1 MAADK
6 FNCPKCGSYATV
18 TNTVV
23 GATGITRYR
32 VCAIVSCGM
41 SFSTIETLKKDGC
54 KSVSLVLHQC
64 HRFTSKGNGT
74 NQTGDFHMAKKPSGA
89 AAQAAAADIASGA
102 LTTGA
107 PIDSNETNIHANQPN
122 DTRLEDGVKFIREL
136 GRDAALGKDSLPKL
150 AFQFTKMAAEGV
162 IDLEKK
168 YEGDDKYDDAE
179 FLFNEYSKA
188 EGKKAIHERSTGG
201 LKANISKAR
210 QFVAFGMLTTCD
222 PQDVLERAATV
233 RKGMLTDGDKVKSAY
248 AAYVDVAREQQKLD
262 TDMNND
268 QLAGVIRKAEKASP
282 ELRKIIDGVFKKLE
296 KLYTD
301 GIDAA
306 NNLRDRLAEIDAAN
320 QPDQTDEEV
329 EAQAE
334 EVVAQLGA
342 RGSDKLE
349 ALLAKLGYG
358 KVAA

>member
-1 MAADK
+1 MARA
-6 FNCPKCGSYATV
+6 
-18 TNTVV
+18 
-23 GATGITRYR
+23 
-32 VCAIVSCGM
+32 
-41 SFSTIETLKKDGC
+41 
-54 KSVSLVLHQC
+54 
-64 HRFTSKGNGT
+64 SKV
-74 NQTGDFHMAKKPSGA
+74 
-89 AAQAAAADIASGA
+89 AAADIAQGEA
-102 LTTGA
+102 QK
-107 PIDSNETNIHANQPN
+107 IDSNETNIHANQPN

-168 YEGDDKYDDAE
+168 YEGDDMPKGGKYKYDDAE

-233 RKGMLTDGDKVKSAY
+233 RKGMLADGAKVKSAY

-262 TDMNND
+262 TDMTND
-268 QLAGVIRKAEKASP
+268 QLAGVIAKPEKASP
-282 ELRKIIDGVFKKLE
+282 ELRKILDGMYKRLE

-301 GIDAA
+301 GIDGVQDMSDYVKTAA
-306 NNLRDRLAEIDAAN
+306 DAIRDRLAEIDAAN
-320 QPDQTDEEV
+320 QPDATDEEV

-342 RGSDKLE
+342 RGADKLE

-358 KVAA
+358 KVNA